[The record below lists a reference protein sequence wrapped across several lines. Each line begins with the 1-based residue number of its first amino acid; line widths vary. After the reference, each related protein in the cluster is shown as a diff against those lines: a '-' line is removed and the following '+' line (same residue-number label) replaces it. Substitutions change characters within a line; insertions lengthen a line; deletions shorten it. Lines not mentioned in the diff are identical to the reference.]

1 MKKNKMEEVSLSEK
15 EKDILKSYQEEY
27 EEYQTVEDEV
37 ETIEETVENV
47 EDEVEEPVEEVVE
60 NLEEFDFNEEPEEE
74 LEEYKE
80 VPERKIRKKK
90 NNNFMLINIIF
101 VVIILLITMIAV
113 DVVAVKKYHKGP
125 YFAILTHKYDDG
137 GTKEYLGL
145 GYKVIK
151 YNQKQ
156 GRRDTVI
163 GTWGMK
169 YNNDIIDVEAID
181 LAIEFNDNESE
192 SYKKYSGK
200 FLRVSGVLSNVSM
213 NDNAITITYFD
224 EDGKYTMDIVCNM
237 STAKEV
243 LEKFETNIRI
253 TAIGSVSDYKYK
265 SPENNPTLILS
276 NCFAE
281 QDL

>member
-1 MKKNKMEEVSLSEK
+1 MKKNKLEEVSLSEK

-27 EEYQTVEDEV
+27 EEY
-37 ETIEETVENV
+37 ETVEEL
-47 EDEVEEPVEEVVE
+47 EDEKVEEEEE
-60 NLEEFDFNEEPEEE
+60 NLQEFDFKEESEEE
-74 LEEYKE
+74 VLENYKE
-80 VPERKIRKKK
+80 VPEKKIRKKK
-90 NNNFMLINIIF
+90 NKNFMLINIIF

-113 DVVAVKKYHKGP
+113 DVVSVKKYHKGP

-151 YNQKQ
+151 YNQRQ

-163 GTWGMK
+163 GSWGMK
-169 YNNDIIDVEAID
+169 YNNDTIDVEAID

-192 SYKKYSGK
+192 SYKKYNGK
-200 FLRVSGVLSNVSM
+200 FLRVSGVLSNVSI

-224 EDGKYTMDIVCNM
+224 EDGKYTMDIICNM
-237 STAKEV
+237 STDKE
-243 LEKFETNIRI
+243 LLKNFETNIRI